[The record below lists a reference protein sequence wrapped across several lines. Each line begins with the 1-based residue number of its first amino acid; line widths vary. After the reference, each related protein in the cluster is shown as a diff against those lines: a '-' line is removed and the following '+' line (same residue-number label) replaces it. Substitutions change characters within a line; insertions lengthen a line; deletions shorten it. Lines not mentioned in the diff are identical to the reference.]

1 MPKIKKGILGIAS
14 KKRQSIDFKQIF
26 SKILGK
32 ALILNKVFFETV
44 YDVIK
49 RINAYIVRLRI

>member
-14 KKRQSIDFKQIF
+14 KKRQSIDFKQVF

-32 ALILNKVFFETV
+32 ALIFNKFFPKL
-44 YDVIK
+44 YMM
-49 RINAYIVRLRI
+49 